1 MKKLSLCLGAVILAA
16 CGGPPGAVAPKATGN
31 ATAQNAA
38 LVSAMELE
46 VHGDQEAAARAYV
59 DVLVAS
65 SSSSDALAVARAVA
79 AADALVS
86 RSPIPGIHGALV
98 DRTATQP
105 RATLESA
112 YAGAA
117 GPFGKG
123 IIARTLTRIAE
134 NAGDPAAAETW
145 RARSGCVR
153 SAAMFGPVSWSSVL
167 ATGEADPLAE
177 PGTSMPT
184 EARSEAA
191 MLRVV
196 KRVDY
201 TDRGCFI
208 DAAAVSDEGGV
219 REILV
224 DVDVPR
230 AGTVGVV
237 LHSLSN
243 AVLRAQGRMIVTRGY
258 DEGGE
263 LVSTYGSFSA
273 TAGTVR
279 LAVRVGLESR
289 GQGVEVDVFGADGAP
304 LPTHAPVPGSVATS
318 KVSDEAEIA
327 AALSTPADTL
337 VASAFALASG
347 RGRRV
352 ERLLTEKPLKGK
364 EAPLANVLLA
374 RALTS
379 ATDLPPVERAERQRA
394 VVEAVLTQWPDAWE
408 QIALHA
414 ALAAQRKGA
423 GEAKLEA
430 LADLDAHK
438 GKATPSGAP
447 LLALFEAMLAAEAR
461 IYDRTNVAL
470 TRAQAPLGKTGIFA
484 EATARVVPRTPRESI
499 DVFCNSPYKAD
510 YACYHTLTANAEWDR
525 ARAELARLRALL
537 GAPKG
542 LMGAEATLAIGRGDR
557 ELAKRIS
564 KDALPGE
571 RTIALSLLA
580 GDAGGSPL
588 DLARTAPDS
597 PRALLW
603 AESWTNASPLAAF
616 AGRAEAAFAKS
627 KTDKGGDAATTI
639 LDREERY
646 ELTDAG
652 VLHYVVFDVRKV
664 SGTADVESNA
674 QAGAPALFGRDASR
688 VLRRRI
694 LKKDGRVLTPEQTP
708 HAQQQHADLAQLET
722 GDAVEAIYEGIALP
736 GDNGAIAFDSPDLLP
751 ARTAVRSATVTVTLP
766 KSLRDRLIA
775 HPMLGAVKETA
786 SGANVE
792 LRYALTDAPVRRLED
807 GVPRMDRSVG
817 VVFSSASWGGLARAI
832 GETERSLEGA
842 STELAAL
849 AALLAA
855 DKTDRE
861 KIDHV
866 VTLTGQRLKQG
877 LPGAFAD
884 FEGQRP
890 SGGQSVQLRTFLAS
904 HEGSR
909 TFMAKKVLAAVNV
922 PSEIVVA
929 ESEPFSANPQMV
941 PHVGRFSH
949 PLLLVHS
956 QAAPAAPGTSPAGGE
971 KRDDVWLDLDV
982 PGPPLPAGR
991 VSPELRGKSAL
1002 FADGQVKALPAQL
1015 GESEPDEIDLR
1026 LVLDKNGDAKGDLTI
1041 LLRGRTAQD
1050 IAEAFELVVGDERER
1065 VLRGVVLGWVP
1076 YASVDT
1082 VSLSSSEGSSQVA
1095 VRASLTVPGYAQAE
1109 GRTSRPDKTG
1119 DKAEDRGHVLPGLD
1133 PVHYVYPRPYTTT
1146 LSSTYATQAGRKSAF
1161 AINRALLV
1169 HVHRRVELPDG
1180 AKTIR
1185 VPGPFD
1191 AKRPN
1196 LKASRAVTVQKS
1208 VIEEDF
1214 KLSVPSG
1221 TVSAAD
1227 YADFVTQLHNADD
1240 AFLTS
1245 IRVKLTK

>member
-1 MKKLSLCLGAVILAA
+1 MRKLVPVLACFLLAA
-16 CGGPPGAVAPKATGN
+16 CGGPPAAVAPKASGN
-31 ATAQNAA
+31 AAAQNAA

-46 VHGDQEAAARAYV
+46 AHGDQEAAARAYL
-59 DVLVAS
+59 DVLVGAS
-65 SSSSDALAVARAVA
+65 ASTDPLAVARAVS
-79 AADALVS
+79 AADALV
-86 RSPIPGIHGALV
+86 RRTPFPGVHSALV
-98 DRTATQP
+98 DRTSVDP
-105 RATLESA
+105 RAALEAA
-112 YAGAA
+112 YEGAK

-123 IIARTLTRIAE
+123 IVASTLTTLAE
-134 NAGDPAAAETW
+134 NQGDPIAAERW
-145 RARSGCVR
+145 RARAGCVR
-153 SAAMFGPVSWSSVL
+153 SAAMFGPLSWSSLL
-167 ATGEADPLAE
+167 ATSEPDPLAE
-177 PGTSMPT
+177 RSAPMPA
-184 EARSEAA
+184 EVRSESA
-191 MLRVV
+191 MLRTV

-201 TDRGCFI
+201 MDRGCFI
-208 DAAAVSDEGGV
+208 DAAAVSDEGGA

-224 DVDVPR
+224 DADVPR

-237 LHSLSN
+237 LRSRSG
-243 AVLRAQGRMIVTRGY
+243 AVLRAQGRPIVMRGY

-263 LVSTYGSFSA
+263 LVDTYGTFNAS
-273 TAGTVR
+273 AGTVR

-289 GQGVEVDVFGADGAP
+289 GQGVEIDVFGADGAP
-304 LPTHAPVPGSVATS
+304 LATHAPAAGSVATAR
-318 KVSDEAEIA
+318 VDGEGEIA
-327 AALSTPADTL
+327 ATLGTPGETL

-352 ERLLTEKPLKGK
+352 ERLLTEKPLAGK
-364 EAPLANVLLA
+364 EAPLANVLLS

-394 VVEAVLTQWPDAWE
+394 VVENVLTQWPDAWE
-408 QIALHA
+408 QIAMHA

-438 GKATPSGAP
+438 GKANGNGAP
-447 LLALFEAMLAAEAR
+447 LLALFEAILAAEAR
-461 IYDRTNVAL
+461 IYDRASPAL
-470 TRAQAPLGKTGIFA
+470 ARAQAALGKTGLYA
-484 EATARVVPRTPRESI
+484 EAVARAVPRTPRESI
-499 DVFCNSPYKAD
+499 DVSCGSRYKND
-510 YACYHTLTANAEWDR
+510 HACYLALTSNAEWDR
-525 ARAELARLRALL
+525 ARAELARLRALG
-537 GAPKG
+537 GAPKRMLG
-542 LMGAEATLAIGRGDR
+542 MEAILAIGRGDR
-557 ELAKRIS
+557 ELARRIV

-571 RTIALSLLA
+571 RSIGITQLA
-580 GDAGGSPL
+580 GDVNAPL
-588 DLARTAPDS
+588 SLARTAPDS

-616 AGRAEAAFAKS
+616 AGRAEAAVEKAKA
-627 KTDKGGDAATTI
+627 DKGGDAATTI

-646 ELTDAG
+646 ELTDEG
-652 VLHYVVFDVRKV
+652 ILHFLVFDVRKV

-722 GDAVEAIYEGIALP
+722 GDAIEAIYEGFALP
-736 GDNGAIAFDSPDLLP
+736 GDNGVLAFDSPDLLP
-751 ARTAVRSATVTVTLP
+751 ARTAVRSATITVTLP
-766 KSLRDRLIA
+766 ASLRDRLIA
-775 HPMLGAVKETA
+775 HPTLGAPKEKA

-817 VVFSSASWGGLARAI
+817 IVFSSASWGGLARAI

-842 STELAAL
+842 STELASL
-849 AALLAA
+849 SALLAA
-855 DKTDRE
+855 DKTDRD

-890 SGGQSVQLRTFLAS
+890 AGGQSVQLRTFLAS

-909 TFMAKKVLAAVNV
+909 TFMAKKILAAVNI

-949 PLLLVHS
+949 PLLLVHPQS
-956 QAAPAAPGTSPAGGE
+956 ASGGE

-1002 FADGQVKALPAQL
+1002 YADGQVRALPAQL
-1015 GESEPDEIDLR
+1015 GESDPDEIDLR

-1109 GRTSRPDKTG
+1109 GKSD
-1119 DKAEDRGHVLPGLD
+1119 ADRAHVLPGLD

-1169 HVHRRVELPDG
+1169 HVHRRVEVPEG
-1180 AKTIR
+1180 TKTVR

-1191 AKRPN
+1191 TKRTN
-1196 LKASRAVTVQKS
+1196 LKASRTVTVQKS
-1208 VIEEDF
+1208 AIEEDF

-1227 YADFVTQLHNADD
+1227 YGDFVTQLHNADD

-1245 IRVKLTK
+1245 IRVKLQK